1 MSEEEEDPVVTH
13 DDRQSGT
20 ERKLGTRALSRRTLL
35 RHAGVAGGA
44 TALAAAPTTA
54 FLTRQAAAMPS
65 TQAAVKRGGT
75 LTWAYSQIPLKLD
88 PVWTQARTDTT
99 VLTNVVET
107 LVRAS
112 EDASAVEPAVAESWD
127 ESEDGLSY
135 TFHLRPGLQ
144 FHNGKAVTA
153 DDVVASLGRAKTMGV
168 YQWSLAEVDK
178 IEKVDDATV
187 KITLTTVVASFL
199 ARIAMMSNAIFPAEL
214 IAETGEAEITS
225 PIGTGPFK
233 VTEWVPND
241 HLTLDKYANHWEM
254 GEDGQAL
261 PYLDQVLI
269 TEVVEPTTQVLQIQA
284 GQLNGTEGLP
294 FSQIPELENNSSG
307 KILLFPQ
314 QQVYFMVVQLT
325 RPPFDDVKVRQAMSL
340 ALDRQVFVDRVT
352 SGKAEVANSFMP
364 KSGMCWNADAV
375 LPYDPERAKSL
386 IAESTYPSGH
396 KGAKL
401 QVPSGSQLGRDN
413 AVIAQQ
419 MWGEI
424 GIELEIEEIEGS
436 TLADNWYQ
444 SNYEAISGYQW
455 TNGMMDPEQI
465 VEFFFVEPRM
475 NTGYQPAQHALD
487 LVDQASVTLDP
498 DARCAIYYELQNT
511 YNEDVGGT
519 ISLYFTPSVNYV
531 SPNVEGFIRT
541 PLGVPLWRQTWLT
554 G

>member
-1 MSEEEEDPVVTH
+1 MSEEEDPVVLH
-13 DDRQSGT
+13 DDRPSDT
-20 ERKLGTRALSRRTLL
+20 ELGLGTRALTRRTLL

-44 TALAAAPTTA
+44 TVLAAAPA
-54 FLTRQAAAMPS
+54 SALFKREAAARPAA
-65 TQAAVKRGGT
+65 QAAVKRGGT

-88 PVWTQARTDTT
+88 PVWTQARTDAT
-99 VLTNVVET
+99 VLTNVVEC
-107 LVRAS
+107 LVRAND
-112 EDASAVEPAVAESWD
+112 DASAVEAAVAETWD
-127 ESEDGLSY
+127 VSEDGLTY

-153 DDVVASLGRAKTMGV
+153 DDVVASLGRSKSMGV
-168 YQWSLAEVDK
+168 FQWSLAEVAT

-187 KITLTTVVASFL
+187 KLTLSQVVASFM
-199 ARIAMMSNAIFPAEL
+199 ARIAMISNAIFPAEQ
-214 IAETGEAEITS
+214 ITETAEAEITA

-233 VTEWVPND
+233 ITEWVPND
-241 HLTLDKYANHWEM
+241 HLTLDKNASYWQM
-254 GEDGQAL
+254 GEDGQPL

-294 FSQIPELENNSSG
+294 FSQIPELEKNESG

-325 RPPFDDVKVRQAMSL
+325 RPPFDDMKVRQAMSL

-352 SGKAEVANSFMP
+352 AGTAEVANSFMP
-364 KSGMCWNADAV
+364 KSGMCWNADAA
-375 LPYDPERAKSL
+375 LPYDVDRAKTL
-386 IAESTYPSGH
+386 VAESGYPEGH

-401 QVPSGSQLGRDN
+401 QIPSGSQLGRDN

-419 MWGEI
+419 MWNEI
-424 GIELEIEEIEGS
+424 GIELEIEEVEGS

-498 DARCAIYYELQNT
+498 DARCMLYYELQT
-511 YNEDVGGT
+511 IYNEDVGGT

-531 SPNVEGFIRT
+531 TPNVEGFKRS
-541 PLGVPLWRQTWLT
+541 PLGVPLWRLTWLNS
-554 G
+554 

>member
-1 MSEEEEDPVVTH
+1 
-13 DDRQSGT
+13 
-20 ERKLGTRALSRRTLL
+20 
-35 RHAGVAGGA
+35 
-44 TALAAAPTTA
+44 
-54 FLTRQAAAMPS
+54 
-65 TQAAVKRGGT
+65 
-75 LTWAYSQIPLKLD
+75 
-88 PVWTQARTDTT
+88 
-99 VLTNVVET
+99 
-107 LVRAS
+107 
-112 EDASAVEPAVAESWD
+112 
-127 ESEDGLSY
+127 
-135 TFHLRPGLQ
+135 
-144 FHNGKAVTA
+144 
-153 DDVVASLGRAKTMGV
+153 
-168 YQWSLAEVDK
+168 
-178 IEKVDDATV
+178 
-187 KITLTTVVASFL
+187 
-199 ARIAMMSNAIFPAEL
+199 
-214 IAETGEAEITS
+214 
-225 PIGTGPFK
+225 
-233 VTEWVPND
+233 
-241 HLTLDKYANHWEM
+241 
-254 GEDGQAL
+254 
-261 PYLDQVLI
+261 
-269 TEVVEPTTQVLQIQA
+269 
-284 GQLNGTEGLP
+284 
-294 FSQIPELENNSSG
+294 
-307 KILLFPQ
+307 
-314 QQVYFMVVQLT
+314 
-325 RPPFDDVKVRQAMSL
+325 MSL

-352 SGKAEVANSFMP
+352 SGKAEVANSLMP